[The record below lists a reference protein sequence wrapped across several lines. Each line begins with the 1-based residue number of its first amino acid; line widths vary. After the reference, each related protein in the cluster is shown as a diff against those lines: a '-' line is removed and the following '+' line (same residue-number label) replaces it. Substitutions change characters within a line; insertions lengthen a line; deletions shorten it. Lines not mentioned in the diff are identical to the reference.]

1 MASSRPE
8 RPGAGPVIRTGAL
21 DRWRD
26 FLDVRDVC
34 EGYALALAAE
44 LAPGTVINL
53 ATGAPRKVG
62 DILEALLALAG
73 VEARVEQE
81 ASRLRPTDV
90 ERTAGDIG
98 AARRLLGW
106 APRIPWETTLA
117 DMLADWRTR
126 VAMEG

>member
-1 MASSRPE
+1 MGRLGKSAP
-8 RPGAGPVIRTGAL
+8 
-21 DRWRD
+21 RWR
-26 FLDVRDVC
+26 VVS
-34 EGYALALAAE
+34 AA
-44 LAPGTVINL
+44 P
-53 ATGAPRKVG
+53 P
-62 DILEALLALAG
+62 
-73 VEARVEQE
+73 